1 MLSFKKALV
10 SFSVVGLLLG
20 NCSSVLA
27 FDRLYNSKNSLDV
40 ESVKTTEESFVFSNR
55 DVLKAAEKLY
65 NSGLF
70 SKEQYQT
77 VYAAYTQRFGIKGE
91 NKVVHLGNGLM
102 DVYINNVTWSALISL
117 GGTAAGLLLS
127 AIPGINATA
136 ATLIAGIGGA
146 VGNAYFGSERGV
158 IARMKLVTEPA
169 TYYSGQKTYYRVI
182 SWREQWSWNY
192 SLD

>member
-10 SFSVVGLLLG
+10 SFSIVGLLLG

-27 FDRLYNSKNSLDV
+27 FDRLYNSENSLDV
-40 ESVKTTEESFVFSNR
+40 ESVKTTEESFVFSNQ

-77 VYAAYTQRFGIKGE
+77 VYAAYTQRLGIKGE
-91 NKVVHLGNGLM
+91 NKVVHLGDGLM
-102 DVYINNVTWSALISL
+102 DVYINNVTWSVLISI
-117 GGTAAGLLLS
+117 GGTAAGLLLN
-127 AIPGINATA
+127 AIPGLNAKA
-136 ATLIAGIGGA
+136 AILLAGTGA
-146 VGNAYFGSERGV
+146 GFGNAFFGAENGV

-169 TYYSGQKTYYRVI
+169 TYYSGQKTYYKVI
-182 SWREQWSWNY
+182 SWREQ
-192 SLD
+192 

>member
-10 SFSVVGLLLG
+10 SFSVVGMLLG

-40 ESVKTTEESFVFSNR
+40 ESVKTTEGSFVFSNR

-182 SWREQWSWNY
+182 SWREQ
-192 SLD
+192 

>member
-27 FDRLYNSKNSLDV
+27 FDRLYNSENSLDV
-40 ESVKTTEESFVFSNR
+40 ESVKTTEESFVFSNQ

-70 SKEQYQT
+70 SKEQYQI

-91 NKVVHLGNGLM
+91 NKVVHLGDGLM
-102 DVYINNVTWSALISL
+102 DVYINNVTWSALIGL
-117 GGTAAGLLLS
+117 GAAAAGLLIS
-127 AIPGINATA
+127 TIPGLNASA
-136 ATLIAGIGGA
+136 ATFIAGVGGA
-146 VGNAYFGSERGV
+146 VGNTYLGSENGV

-169 TYYSGQKTYYRVI
+169 TYYSGQKTYYKVI
-182 SWREQWSWNY
+182 SWREQ
-192 SLD
+192 